1 MGMDIITTM
10 ICRVVVQVLVGTV
23 GSVLV
28 THHELESTKRT
39 TGSGIISKKNKE
51 YTTHGTLHVQ

>member
-10 ICRVVVQVLVGTV
+10 ICRAVVQVLVGTV

-28 THHELESTKRT
+28 ELESTKRT

>member
-28 THHELESTKRT
+28 ELESTKRT

>member
-10 ICRVVVQVLVGTV
+10 ICRAVVQVLVGTV
-23 GSVLV
+23 GSV
-28 THHELESTKRT
+28 ESTKRT

>member
-28 THHELESTKRT
+28 TRVGK
-39 TGSGIISKKNKE
+39 
-51 YTTHGTLHVQ
+51 Y

>member
-10 ICRVVVQVLVGTV
+10 ICRAVVQVLVGTV

-28 THHELESTKRT
+28 THQGVGKYQTYYR
-39 TGSGIISKKNKE
+39 
-51 YTTHGTLHVQ
+51 